1 MHSTA
6 YNTFTS
12 QEMSHYN
19 TAFNL
24 TELNMFPK
32 FLDSPKYSVRKI
44 LLTNTLIFVYLYTLT
59 LPVSGHSLSEID
71 FTSKMNNSSEN

>member
-19 TAFNL
+19 TVFNL

-32 FLDSPKYSVRKI
+32 FLNFLKYSVRKI
-44 LLTNTLIFVYLYTLT
+44 LLTNTLIFVYLNTLT
-59 LPVSGHSLSEID
+59 LSVSGHSLSEID